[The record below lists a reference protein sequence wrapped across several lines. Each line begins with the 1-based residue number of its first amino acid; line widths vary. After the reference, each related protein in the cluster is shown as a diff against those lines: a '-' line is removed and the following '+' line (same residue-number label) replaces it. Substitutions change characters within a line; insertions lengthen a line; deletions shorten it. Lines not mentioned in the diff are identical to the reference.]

1 MLLLEKKNKDR
12 TQHVVSF
19 GEARCLGVRE
29 LMNERGKPD
38 LEALFTHVPQIISL
52 KKLQE
57 KRVAFLYANY
67 NHGSIVGSKKLRDA

>member
-1 MLLLEKKNKDR
+1 
-12 TQHVVSF
+12 
-19 GEARCLGVRE
+19 
-29 LMNERGKPD
+29 MNERGKPD

-67 NHGSIVGSKKLRDA
+67 NHGSIVGSKKCMMP